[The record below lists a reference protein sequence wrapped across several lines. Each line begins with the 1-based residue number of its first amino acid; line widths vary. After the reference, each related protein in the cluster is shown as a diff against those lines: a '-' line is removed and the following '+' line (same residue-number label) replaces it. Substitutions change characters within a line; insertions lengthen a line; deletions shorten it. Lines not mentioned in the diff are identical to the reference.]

1 MLPQAAVELMQQF
14 PDKRHP
20 GIGWSEIFFI
30 KVYFMQ
36 QFVKWEVGYV
46 AMEDPAVSRSMC
58 TRLLFLDVDDALPP
72 PPFPLQHRW
81 RKQGSHIK
89 VGVKNT
95 KPSC

>member
-36 QFVKWEVGYV
+36 QFVKWEVGY
-46 AMEDPAVSRSMC
+46 MTMKDPAVSRSMC
-58 TRLLFLDVDDALPP
+58 TRLLFQDVGDALLPP
-72 PPFPLQHRW
+72 PLSLYNIVGGNRA
-81 RKQGSHIK
+81 HISK
-89 VGVKNT
+89 LA
-95 KPSC
+95 